1 MLQWYYWQSFSAI
14 RLCSSFIW
22 SWWHFSSAMICFSN
36 QCCNGTIDNLKTK
49 FDILKKKKK
58 QKEGRERKNVK
69 GKKKRKKKEGKGKR
83 KSIIFMCMTP
93 YYYDSPKKAYTPHVL
108 HLLIY
113 YIYSLTLLQPFIC
126 PFYYNNCCLYRFIIY
141 PFIILN
147 CIFNFLLLQNMYFF
161 FLSELED

>member
-1 MLQWYYWQSFSAI
+1 MILTHSFKISNAVI
-14 RLCSSFIW
+14 ATSISIPE
-22 SWWHFSSAMICFSN
+22 SICCFPN
-36 QCCNGTIDNLKTK
+36 FKE
-49 FDILKKKKK
+49 K
-58 QKEGRERKNVK
+58 QKRK
-69 GKKKRKKKEGKGKR
+69 GKGKR